1 MKTHEE
7 LVQTARVLHKALKV
21 DLTIYD
27 GDRDCIVKFTKNPYP
42 EELCGKLWDH
52 PEKMYE
58 SEGHRGGRELLSVSR
73 TISDGALFR
82 AACLENSS

>member
-27 GDRDCIVKFTKNPYP
+27 GGRDCIVKFTKNPYRGIVWKTLGSSG
-42 EELCGKLWDH
+42 ENVETSW
-52 PEKMYE
+52 E
-58 SEGHRGGRELLSVSR
+58 SEGK
-73 TISDGALFR
+73 
-82 AACLENSS
+82 